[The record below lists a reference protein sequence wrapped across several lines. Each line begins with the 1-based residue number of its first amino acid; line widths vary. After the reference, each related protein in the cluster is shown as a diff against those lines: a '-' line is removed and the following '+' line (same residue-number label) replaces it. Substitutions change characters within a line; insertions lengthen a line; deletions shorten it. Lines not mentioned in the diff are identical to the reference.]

1 MPGSWLDDVDNE
13 DGGPVRPRVGLHHA
27 LGEGGDPGK
36 PLREG
41 NLLLLHRGSVKDQHL
56 ETQSRKFTQ
65 FIVKILRGPLQPSFK
80 LP

>member
-13 DGGPVRPRVGLHHA
+13 DGGPVRPGVGLHHA

-41 NLLLLHRGSVKDQHL
+41 NLLLIH
-56 ETQSRKFTQ
+56 
-65 FIVKILRGPLQPSFK
+65 
-80 LP
+80 